1 VIKRRHG
8 LRRCRYRGAD
18 GTARWV
24 GLGVIANNLMSTAT
38 FVTTRATRLNAHMEI
53 GEMKR
58 LNSGGPLQGGRNTL
72 CAVISS
78 PESSLA
84 AGDRRW

>member
-1 VIKRRHG
+1 
-8 LRRCRYRGAD
+8 
-18 GTARWV
+18 
-24 GLGVIANNLMSTAT
+24 
-38 FVTTRATRLNAHMEI
+38 MEI